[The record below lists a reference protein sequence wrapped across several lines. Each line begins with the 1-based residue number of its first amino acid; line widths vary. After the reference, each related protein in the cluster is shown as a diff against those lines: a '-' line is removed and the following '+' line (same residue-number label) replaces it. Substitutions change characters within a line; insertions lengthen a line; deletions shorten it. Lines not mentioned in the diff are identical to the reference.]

1 MESESST
8 TWKKT
13 FLVLNC
19 ILVTLGNCGGPLI
32 IRLYFIKGGKRIWLS
47 SFIQTAVATQLGFTA
62 GFAYLLVK
70 QKFTVFSINAIVLLT
85 AGAAVLA
92 LHTSGDRP
100 EGVSKKEYAL
110 GFIFTLVATALA
122 GFIMPFLEFTY
133 LKAKQTV
140 TYTMVLEIQLVMGFF
155 ATAFCTV
162 GMIINKDFQFQT
174 EKGVALFLSLW
185 GFVSYFFGERKQ
197 SKKNIHQTQETEIVR
212 ASWLL
217 RRDIQV
223 TNSSSRQKY
232 QLTRMRMDAATNTM
246 TSFVIWE
253 IVSSQ
258 QCQLTRMDADTN
270 TMTSFVLWEN
280 FLVNKK
286 IRSRGRVMGGAV
298 DLYADSG
305 DGNYIHASNWDF
317 SEVPNN

>member
-19 ILVTLGNCGGPLI
+19 ILLTLSNCGAPLI

-47 SFIQTAVATQLGFTA
+47 SFIQTA
-62 GFAYLLVK
+62 
-70 QKFTVFSINAIVLLT
+70 

-110 GFIFTLVATALA
+110 GFIFTLFAAALA
-122 GFIMPFLEFTY
+122 GFNMPLLEFTY

-140 TYTMVLEIQLVMGFF
+140 TYTMVLEIQLVACFF
-155 ATAFCTV
+155 ASSFCTV
-162 GMIINKDFQFQT
+162 GMIINKDFQAISREARQYELGETKYYLVLVGAVILAQGFYVGIVAVIFYGSSLLSGIIVTVSLPIIELLAVLFFDEKFQS
-174 EKGVALFLSLW
+174 EKGVALFPSLW

-212 ASWLL
+212 A
-217 RRDIQV
+217 
-223 TNSSSRQKY
+223 
-232 QLTRMRMDAATNTM
+232 
-246 TSFVIWE
+246 
-253 IVSSQ
+253 
-258 QCQLTRMDADTN
+258 
-270 TMTSFVLWEN
+270 
-280 FLVNKK
+280 
-286 IRSRGRVMGGAV
+286 G
-298 DLYADSG
+298 DS
-305 DGNYIHASNWDF
+305 
-317 SEVPNN
+317 